1 MELHPRVRNF
11 HGLAQPQVLFV
22 VGVEPGSPAE
32 AAGLKEGDYLVAFA
46 DQPVASSDD
55 LFRLLT
61 REKIGAFQ
69 YLTVLRNQQKLE
81 LRITPVESGAR
92 RARVVAG

>member
-1 MELHPRVRNF
+1 VELHPRVRNF
-11 HGLAQPQVLFV
+11 HGLTQQQALFV
-22 VGVEPGSPAE
+22 VGVELGTPAE
-32 AAGLKEGDYLVAFA
+32 AAGLREGDFLITFA
-46 DQPVASSDD
+46 DQPVTSSDD

-92 RARVVAG
+92 WARVVAG